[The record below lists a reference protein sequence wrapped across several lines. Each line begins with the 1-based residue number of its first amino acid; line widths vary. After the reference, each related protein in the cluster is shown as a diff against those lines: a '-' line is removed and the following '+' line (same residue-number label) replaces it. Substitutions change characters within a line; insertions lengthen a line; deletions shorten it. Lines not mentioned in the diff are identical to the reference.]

1 MSYATREDFVNAFGE
16 EETDAL
22 EARGVTAETALA
34 SAAAEV
40 ESYLAGYYALP
51 LSPAPEIIRDA
62 VLDIA
67 RFRWW
72 KDGASEAV
80 QDRYEQRIAWLKE
93 VSRGHAS
100 VPGATPV
107 SEPRAG
113 HSPVR
118 AGQAAS
124 NFDWAGVL

>member
-1 MSYATREDFVNAFGE
+1 MSYATRQDFADAFNED
-16 EETDAL
+16 ETAAL

-40 ESYLAGYYALP
+40 DSYLAGYYAVP
-51 LSPAPEIIRDA
+51 LASVPEIIRD
-62 VLDIA
+62 VTLDIA

-80 QDRYEQRIAWLKE
+80 EARYEQRIDWLKE
-93 VSRGHAS
+93 VSRGRAS

-113 HSPVR
+113 HSPVL
-118 AGQAAS
+118 AGTAKS
-124 NFDWAGVL
+124 NFDWTGVL